1 MHQGQNIR
9 RSTERVVV
17 IEARDIVINSVVRRM
32 EPELNNDQLKKLKI
46 VMTLHLGNFR
56 LEEEKNELV
65 IYDETSDIAAYKQY
79 FISMKLKNL
88 ADGTISLRMRTINKF
103 MLWIRKPYKEITTWD
118 IKEYL
123 AQRTMVDRVAS
134 STLERERGTICLFF
148 KWLYNEDYLP
158 KDIGKSVEKI
168 KVENRL
174 KQAFTAIEVEL
185 LRNACRKP
193 KEKAVIEM
201 LLSTA
206 CRVSELVSIRM
217 EDYDPIG
224 GEATVIGKG
233 NKERKV
239 YFNAKAKLAI
249 DNYLKIKPHFEGPI
263 LCGLKGPGTT
273 FTPNGVQKMIREI
286 AGRANV
292 TEAHP
297 HKFRRTAATFAI
309 NRDEDIN
316 DVRIFLGHEDI
327 KTTQN
332 YIDSTGVDFKQKHA
346 RFSA

>member
-1 MHQGQNIR
+1 M
-9 RSTERVVV
+9 
-17 IEARDIVINSVVRRM
+17 EARDTVINAVIRRM
-32 EPELNNDQLKKLKI
+32 EPELNNDQLKKLKVVLI
-46 VMTLHLGNFR
+46 LNLGNFR
-56 LEEEKNELV
+56 LEEQKNEVV
-65 IYDETSDIAAYKQY
+65 IYDETSDVAAYKQY

-88 ADGTISLRMRTINKF
+88 ADGTIALRMRTIDKF
-103 MLWIRKPYKEITTWD
+103 MRWIKKPYKDITTWD

-148 KWLYNEDYLP
+148 SWLYNEDYLT
-158 KDIGKSVEKI
+158 KDIGKNVEKI
-168 KVENRL
+168 KVEKRL
-174 KQAFTAIEVEL
+174 RQAFTPVEVEQ

-217 EDYDPIG
+217 EDYDPIR

-239 YFNAKAKLAI
+239 YFNAKAKVAI
-249 DNYLKIKPHFEGPI
+249 DNYLIVKPHLVGPI
-263 LCGLKGPGTT
+263 LCGLKGPGTM

-286 AGRANV
+286 AFRANV
-292 TEAHP
+292 SKAHP
-297 HKFRRTAATFAI
+297 HKFRSTAATFAI
-309 NRDEDIN
+309 NRGEDIN

>member
-1 MHQGQNIR
+1 M
-9 RSTERVVV
+9 
-17 IEARDIVINSVVRRM
+17 EARNIVINSVIRRM
-32 EPELNNDQLKKLKI
+32 EPDLNNDQLKKLK
-46 VMTLHLGNFR
+46 VVLTLHLGNFR

-79 FISMKLKNL
+79 FVSMKLKNL
-88 ADGTISLRMRTINKF
+88 SDGTIALRMRTLDKF
-103 MLWIRKPYKEITTWD
+103 MRWIRKPYADISTWD
-118 IKEYL
+118 IKNYL
-123 AQRTMVDRVAS
+123 AQRTMIDRLAS

-148 KWLYNEDYLP
+148 KWLYEEDYLI

-168 KVENRL
+168 HVEKRL
-174 KQAFTAIEVEL
+174 RRAFTPIEVEL

-193 KEKAVIEM
+193 KERAVIEM

-217 EDYDPIG
+217 ENYDSVR

-233 NKERKV
+233 NKERII
-239 YFNAKAKLAI
+239 YFNAKAKVAI
-249 DNYLKIKPHFEGPI
+249 DNYLKIIPHDTGPI
-263 LCGLKGPGTT
+263 LCGLRGPGTT

-286 AGRANV
+286 AKRANV
-292 TEAHP
+292 SEAHP

-309 NRDEDIN
+309 NRDENIN
-316 DVRIFLGHEDI
+316 NVRIFLGHEDI
-327 KTTQN
+327 KTTQH
-332 YIDSTGVDFKQKHA
+332 YIDSTGVDFKEKHA